1 MIIKLNM
8 TYKDF
13 TIEQLETIAFEHN
26 YSLEKSEAFELAL
39 DFVKQHDED
48 RYKYLLYKEI
58 EALERVDDL
67 EYLTY
72 QEDDES

>member
-1 MIIKLNM
+1 MNM

-39 DFVKQHDED
+39 CFVKQHDKD

-58 EALERVDDL
+58 EAMDRVDEL
-67 EYLTY
+67 ECL
-72 QEDDES
+72 

>member
-1 MIIKLNM
+1 M

-26 YSLEKSEAFELAL
+26 YALDKSEAFELAL
-39 DFVKQHDED
+39 SFVKQHDED

-58 EALERVDDL
+58 EAMDRVDEL
-67 EYLTY
+67 EV
-72 QEDDES
+72 